1 MAIRIFDI
9 LSLLAKNRRPYI
21 WTVAGFTLFAL
32 SLSLAIHPKYK
43 ATATLMPPVSQSTSI
58 MTLMMRGNLMSDPE
72 IGGTGYMPG
81 MVTPSDIFAF
91 MLANG
96 TIVDIVILECGLIEH
111 YKEQNAF
118 SKRPDRTMYKIVR
131 KLAKATV
138 IKVTDERFITITVE
152 DKSKAKAAEI
162 ANKYGEALDRVYA
175 GMNMSQGGKM
185 REFIEKRVV
194 QEKST
199 LREMED
205 SLKHFQKRY
214 RTVSITDEMK
224 AVIEM
229 SAQLEAKIIGQ
240 QIELDAMR
248 SYSEVENPQIKVLQN
263 QIEKAKQELNNL
275 VNGTTGKT
283 LFVPFSK
290 APEIGTRLGQL
301 MRDVR
306 IHQEVYALLVQQLEQ
321 AKILEAKDT
330 PKVQFLERAAP
341 PYKKSWPKRS
351 FITIFG
357 AAVGCIVCL
366 AAVFLQ
372 AALIELR
379 NDGTLMEKYRMLV
392 SYLRA

>member
-1 MAIRIFDI
+1 MTVRIYDI
-9 LSLLAKNRRPYI
+9 LLLLVKNRRIYLC
-21 WTVAGFTLFAL
+21 TVAGFTLFAL
-32 SLSLAIHPKYK
+32 VLSLVIRPRYK
-43 ATATLMPPVSQSTSI
+43 ATATLMPPISQTTSI
-58 MTLMMRGNLMSDPE
+58 MSLMMRGNIMSDPE
-72 IGGTGYMPG
+72 IGGTGFMPG
-81 MVTPSDIFAF
+81 MVTPSDIFAY
-91 MLANG
+91 MLESG
-96 TIVDIVILECGLIEH
+96 TVVDIVIRECGLVEH
-111 YKEQNAF
+111 YKEKKAF
-118 SKRPDRTMYKIVR
+118 SKRPDRTMYKIVK
-131 KLAKATV
+131 KLAKATE
-138 IKVTDERFITITVE
+138 IIVTDEHFITITVE
-152 DKSKAKAAEI
+152 DRNKVKAAEI

-175 GMNMSQGGKM
+175 NMNMTQGGKM
-185 REFIEKRVV
+185 REFIDKRVA
-194 QEKST
+194 QEQAT

-205 SLKHFQKRY
+205 SLKHFQERY

-248 SYSEVENPQIKVLQN
+248 SYSEIENPQIKVLQN
-263 QIEKAKQELNNL
+263 QIDKSKQELGNL
-275 VNGTTGKT
+275 VNGTSGKT
-283 LFVPFSK
+283 LFVPFAK

-330 PKVQFLERAAP
+330 PKVQFLERATP
-341 PYKKSWPKRS
+341 PYKKSWPKRA

-357 AAVGCIVCL
+357 AAVGCVVCL

-379 NDGTLMEKYRMLV
+379 NDGKLMEKYRTLA
-392 SYLRA
+392 SYFRG